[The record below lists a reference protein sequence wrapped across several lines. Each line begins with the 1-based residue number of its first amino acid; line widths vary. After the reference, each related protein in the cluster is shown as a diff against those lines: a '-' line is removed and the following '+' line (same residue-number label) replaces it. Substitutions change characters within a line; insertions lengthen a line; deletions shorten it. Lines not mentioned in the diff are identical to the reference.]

1 MRTRR
6 REGPVDESDR
16 DIGAAAGSLHECRE
30 HDQLQEMHGLGLSI
44 PKCRP
49 RLVQATGGNTVLLAW
64 VRGPFNP
71 RRNIECDVV
80 SHS

>member
-1 MRTRR
+1 
-6 REGPVDESDR
+6 
-16 DIGAAAGSLHECRE
+16 
-30 HDQLQEMHGLGLSI
+30 
-44 PKCRP
+44 
-49 RLVQATGGNTVLLAW
+49 VLLAW